1 MERRQGDV
9 PTVTERAGRERP
21 VSQRQAA
28 LVQQTA
34 SAVYHQLDEPLDH
47 AVRLRPIRRARE
59 MKHQLA
65 GCRTLQL
72 GSVVAVEKVKL
83 ILSIELP

>member
-1 MERRQGDV
+1 MERRKGDV
-9 PTVTERAGRERP
+9 PAMTERAGRERP
-21 VSQRQAA
+21 VPQRQAA
-28 LVQQTA
+28 LVEQTA
-34 SAVYHQLDEPLDH
+34 CAVYHQLNEPFDH